1 MDFNAQGL
9 LNQVGQSF
17 TYYAPIRDA
26 LLQVDD
32 GSEQEVDMLLDALNF
47 RTEDER
53 IRDMLQNVQMRVDEA
68 TENVERRMEENE
80 YIIRAE
86 PTEVAKMVIAAGD
99 NLVPIRNE
107 IIGTDVGEDAEYD
120 ELESLF
126 ESESIENED
135 DFGDLSKLIADITAT
150 LEDV

>member
-1 MDFNAQGL
+1 
-9 LNQVGQSF
+9 
-17 TYYAPIRDA
+17 
-26 LLQVDD
+26 
-32 GSEQEVDMLLDALNF
+32 
-47 RTEDER
+47 
-53 IRDMLQNVQMRVDEA
+53 
-68 TENVERRMEENE
+68 
-80 YIIRAE
+80 
-86 PTEVAKMVIAAGD
+86 MVIAAGD

-126 ESESIENED
+126 ESKSIENED